1 MEYKYTFLN
10 SVGKIGLFA
19 NFCTLPVFE
28 YTCDEFCVFAHLPA
42 LSTCLCLYWKDNH
55 AKQNK
60 TKQKK

>member
-42 LSTCLCLYWKDNH
+42 LSTCLCHILERQSRKT
-55 AKQNK
+55 KQNK
-60 TKQKK
+60 